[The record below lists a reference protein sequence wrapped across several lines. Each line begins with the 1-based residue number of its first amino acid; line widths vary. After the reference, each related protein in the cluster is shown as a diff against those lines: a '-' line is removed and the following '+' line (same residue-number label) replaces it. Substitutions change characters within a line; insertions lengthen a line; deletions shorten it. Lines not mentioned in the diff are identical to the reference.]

1 MNITKA
7 QLDAINKGL
16 LDKFG
21 IPDSPMPNSLLA
33 DLVINVAQKLVDV
46 LREDMRQKKLKAT
59 GNLIGETKVV
69 DFQETANGVTVPI
82 EMASYYLWADQG
94 RGRTRQGNNGG
105 KFLWQSIEEWITAK
119 GIPVRKS
126 KQESGQSVLEA
137 RKSMAVAI
145 AKKIHSRGTI
155 KRFGY
160 KGGNFIG
167 DVLTPANIDAIAQ
180 HLGDALGKPITAY
193 VTSEIATT

>member
-1 MNITKA
+1 
-7 QLDAINKGL
+7 
-16 LDKFG
+16 
-21 IPDSPMPNSLLA
+21 MPNSLLA
-33 DLVINVAQKLVDV
+33 DLVIGVAQRLVDA
-46 LREDMRQKKLKAT
+46 LKDDMRQKKLKAT
-59 GNLIGETKVV
+59 GNLIGETKVL

-137 RKSMAVAI
+137 RKSMAIAI
-145 AKKIHSRGTI
+145 AKKIHSKGTI

>member
-33 DLVINVAQKLVDV
+33 DLVIGVAQRLVDA
-46 LREDMRQKKLKAT
+46 LKDDMRQKKLKAT
-59 GNLIGETKVV
+59 GNLIGETKVL

-137 RKSMAVAI
+137 RKSMAIAI
-145 AKKIHSRGTI
+145 AKKIHSKGTI

-193 VTSEIATT
+193 VTSEVLTT

>member
-33 DLVINVAQKLVDV
+33 DLVIGVAQRLVDA
-46 LREDMRQKKLKAT
+46 LKDDMRQKKLKAT
-59 GNLIGETKVV
+59 GNLIGETKVL

-137 RKSMAVAI
+137 RKSMAIAI
-145 AKKIHSRGTI
+145 AKKIHSKGTI

>member
-193 VTSEIATT
+193 VTSEFATT